1 MYCQQTGFLEGK
13 HLYKVW
19 FQVILGQMV
28 LFCVLEVGVSFLFLL
43 LTGASGGKEQTHGWY
58 FPILE
63 KIFFSYFLL
72 MFKIVITFH
81 PLFPP
86 H

>member
-43 LTGASGGKEQTHGWY
+43 LTGARGGERNKHMDGIFLFW
-58 FPILE
+58 
-63 KIFFSYFLL
+63 KKFFSVIFYLCLRLL
-72 MFKIVITFH
+72 
-81 PLFPP
+81 
-86 H
+86 